1 MRSQDSVGCR
11 AVGNVTDALRAKGMW
26 DNLLIL
32 STSDNGGPVYKGN
45 GWSGH
50 DFVGTGHMGGN
61 NFRERLS
68 SNPCDYRSH

>member
-45 GWSGH
+45 GCARPIRLAHTVTEQRRVLWPN
-50 DFVGTGHMGGN
+50 GG
-61 NFRERLS
+61 
-68 SNPCDYRSH
+68 

>member
-45 GWSGH
+45 GWS
-50 DFVGTGHMGGN
+50 VK
-61 NFRERLS
+61 
-68 SNPCDYRSH
+68 